1 MTDPKMTVSPR
12 QGGKTL
18 ATVAVLEADR
28 DYWKQRAAVL
38 EHDLEQL
45 LAEREQI
52 RQALQPIITSTGAAV
67 QQAIAH
73 LDQLWPGW
81 RAFAEAISNGDD
93 RG

>member
-12 QGGKTL
+12 P
-18 ATVAVLEADR
+18 ADPTRVVPAAER
-28 DYWKQRAAVL
+28 DYWKQRAAAL

-52 RQALQPIITSTGAAV
+52 RQALQPIIASTGAAV

-73 LDQLWPGW
+73 LDQAWPGW
-81 RAFAEAISNGDD
+81 RTFAEAISDGGD